1 MYLNIISHTPVGTFV
16 GTLSRESASVKELQ
30 RTRDTLQA
38 RPDSVN
44 YLVLFVGDTEVLIPG
59 DVFKVSVTEFNIQ
72 DKPVKG

>member
-16 GTLSRESASVKELQ
+16 GSASRTSSSAEDLQ
-30 RTRDTLQA
+30 QLRDALQSS
-38 RPDSVN
+38 SVY

>member
-16 GTLSRESASVKELQ
+16 GSVSRTSSSTEDLQ
-30 RTRDTLQA
+30 QLRDTLQSS
-38 RPDSVN
+38 PVS